1 MFKPKSGVLRSLLFA
16 LIGLLLA
23 LLLAG
28 CNLGGGSGNAPT
40 PTPTPT
46 PTPKPTPSPTAIPL
60 TTYTGTGFTIGYPQ
74 GWKVTHQG
82 NNAIQFTDPSGIY
95 NFAVAVT
102 SNPGGVVSPNEQIN
116 VALSAGNSNLKNP
129 QPVSVPPTTSVG
141 GDTWSQ
147 KSETG
152 NATVNGQNTIVQ
164 LVVIADNHPPNSPS
178 TRSFLI
184 AYGTGKSIFVAA
196 NTTYFQPMLLS
207 FKFT

>member
-16 LIGLLLA
+16 LISLLLA
-23 LLLAG
+23 LLLAA
-28 CNLGGGSGNAPT
+28 CDLGGGSGNAS
-40 PTPTPT
+40 TPTPT

-60 TTYTGTGFTIGYPQ
+60 TTYTGTSFTIGYPQ
-74 GWKVTHQG
+74 GWKVERQG

-102 SNPGGVVSPNEQIN
+102 PNPGGVVSPETQIN
-116 VALSAGNSNLKNP
+116 AAFSAGSSNLKNP
-129 QPVSVPPTTSVG
+129 QPINVPPTTSVG

-147 KSETG
+147 KSESG
-152 NATVNGQNTIVQ
+152 NATVNGQNTTVQ
-164 LVVIADNHPPNSPS
+164 LVVIADNHPANSPS

-184 AYGTGKSIFVAA
+184 AYGTGKAIFTAA